1 MLWIIGLI
9 RYNGIIL
16 NDLGRKGK
24 YKYYLHG
31 AHVILRFVYENITR
45 NKKIRYGEAFGI
57 QDHWVGLNQSI

>member
-1 MLWIIGLI
+1 MS
-9 RYNGIIL
+9 
-16 NDLGRKGK
+16 LGRKGK